1 MLNIVKDGNLE
12 FCSFRDC
19 FFDFENTRFMYPRIV
34 IFFALVFQGL
44 SLLGQDKTIAERLG
58 YPADA
63 KLLIIHADDLGVAHS
78 ENRASIYALEKSPVN
93 SASIMVP
100 CPWFPEIVA
109 YAKENPKM
117 DLGLHL
123 TLTSEWKYYKWGPV
137 TSKDSV
143 SSLMDKDGYFYPL
156 VPDFV
161 AHAKPEEVA
170 LELRNQI
177 KRAYEFGID
186 VTHLDAHMGAAAS
199 TPDYIAT
206 YMELGREFHLP
217 VLLDSR
223 IHAVEDAKIKSLI
236 DESTV
241 VMDYIHSILPTDFE
255 KGSAQYY
262 TQLLRTLKPGITCLL
277 IHLAYDDAEMQG
289 IAVDHPEW
297 GAAWRQA
304 DLDFFTSNECSQ
316 LLKENDI
323 VLVTWREIRDK
334 ITRGK

>member
-1 MLNIVKDGNLE
+1 MHL
-12 FCSFRDC
+12 
-19 FFDFENTRFMYPRIV
+19 RII
-34 IFFALVFQGL
+34 IFFAWAFQGF
-44 SLLGQDKTIAERLG
+44 SLLGQEKTVAERLG
-58 YPADA
+58 YPPDT

-100 CPWFPEIVA
+100 CPWFPEIVV
-109 YAKENPKM
+109 YAQENPKI

-143 SSLMDKDGYFYPL
+143 SSLIDKDGYFYPL

-177 KRAYEFGID
+177 KRAYTSGID
-186 VTHLDAHMGAAAS
+186 LTHLDAHMGAAAS
-199 TPDYIAT
+199 TPEHIAT
-206 YMELGREFHLP
+206 YIQLGKEFRLP

-223 IHAVEDAKIKSLI
+223 IHEVDDVKIKSLI

-255 KGSAQYY
+255 KGSTQYY
-262 TQLLRTLKPGITCLL
+262 TQLLKTLKPGITCLL
-277 IHLAYDDAEMQG
+277 IHLAYDDDEMQG

-304 DLDFFTSNECSQ
+304 DLDFFTSKECVR

-334 ITRGK
+334 ITRAK

>member
-1 MLNIVKDGNLE
+1 MHLRTI
-12 FCSFRDC
+12 
-19 FFDFENTRFMYPRIV
+19 
-34 IFFALVFQGL
+34 IFFVLVFQGL
-44 SLLGQDKTIAERLG
+44 LLMGQGKTIAERLG
-58 YPADA
+58 YPEDA

-78 ENRASIYALEKSPVN
+78 ENRASTYALEKSPVN

-117 DLGLHL
+117 DLGIHL

-143 SSLMDKDGYFYPL
+143 SSLIGEDGYFYPL
-156 VPDFV
+156 VPNFV
-161 AHAKPEEVA
+161 AHAQPDEVA

-177 KRAYEFGID
+177 KRAYGFGLDI
-186 VTHLDAHMGAAAS
+186 THLDPHMGAAAS
-199 TPDYIAT
+199 TPEHIAT
-206 YMELGREFHLP
+206 YMKLGKEFRLP

-223 IHAVEDAKIKSLI
+223 IYAVQDAAIKSLL

-241 VMDYIHSILPTDFE
+241 VMDYIHSILPADFE
-255 KGSAQYY
+255 KGSNEYY
-262 TQLLRTLKPGITCLL
+262 SQLLKTLKPGITCLL

-297 GAAWRQA
+297 GSAWRQA
-304 DLDFFTSNECSQ
+304 DLDFFTSKECTR
-316 LLKENDI
+316 LIKENDI

-334 ITRGK
+334 ITRAK

>member
-1 MLNIVKDGNLE
+1 MHL
-12 FCSFRDC
+12 
-19 FFDFENTRFMYPRIV
+19 RII
-34 IFFALVFQGL
+34 IFFAWAFQGF
-44 SLLGQDKTIAERLG
+44 SLLGQEKTVAERLG
-58 YPADA
+58 YPADT

-109 YAKENPKM
+109 YAIENPKM

-143 SSLMDKDGYFYPL
+143 SSLIGKDGYFYPL

-177 KRAYEFGID
+177 KRAYASGID

-199 TPDYIAT
+199 TPEHIAT
-206 YMELGREFHLP
+206 YMRLGKEFRLP

-223 IHAVEDAKIKSLI
+223 IHAVEDVKIKSLL

-255 KGSAQYY
+255 KGSTQYY

-277 IHLAYDDAEMQG
+277 IHLAYDDDEMQG
-289 IAVDHPEW
+289 IAVNHPEW
-297 GAAWRQA
+297 GAAWRQE
-304 DLDFFTSNECSQ
+304 DLDFFTSKECVQ

-334 ITRGK
+334 ITRAK